1 MESKPE
7 NPHFTAMRAPFVIGN
22 VGAMTE
28 DVKNKIAELMALMN
42 DIDPEPTAA
51 PTTTETEKKSD

>member
-7 NPHFTAMRAPFVIGN
+7 NPHFTAMRTPIVLGN
-22 VGAMTE
+22 AGAMTE

-42 DIDPEPTAA
+42 DIDPPPVVA
-51 PTTTETEKKSD
+51 PTTETEKKSD